1 MLMLWLLVLLKNSGV
16 SFFQLH
22 VPRAYDEDHRDRG
35 WPFHNAKRSC
45 EYFFLLFLATNIH
58 SCWLKTL
65 FHYAKRS
72 REYFLAIYPN
82 IHSYWLKTCIVSLCF
97 TVQSVRVSIYSSLL
111 FAISSRSFL
120 LTQNI
125 VFSTNKCQR
134 SSLWG
139 SGTSWLLQGS
149 NLAPRIHSGFCSKPL
164 KIIVKIVSNAS
175 DNQIPEILVTTNYA
189 KQIKPLLRLKTG
201 LHQATLTLA
210 EPLQGPQVGKWKQ
223 WNVCD

>member
-1 MLMLWLLVLLKNSGV
+1 MKIQTMVMLWSLVLLSAGYYQKNLGV

-72 REYFLAIYPN
+72 REYFLAIYPP

-97 TVQSVRVSIYSSLL
+97 TVQSARVSIYSSLL
-111 FAISSRSFL
+111 
-120 LTQNI
+120 
-125 VFSTNKCQR
+125 
-134 SSLWG
+134 
-139 SGTSWLLQGS
+139 
-149 NLAPRIHSGFCSKPL
+149 LA
-164 KIIVKIVSNAS
+164 AS
-175 DNQIPEILVTTNYA
+175 CW
-189 KQIKPLLRLKTG
+189 LKTLFLVRTSVNEVHSEAPG
-201 LHQATLTLA
+201 RRGCSRDQTLHQ
-210 EPLQGPQVGKWKQ
+210 EFI
-223 WNVCD
+223 

>member
-1 MLMLWLLVLLKNSGV
+1 MTQPVVEVVIFVIDMYSFFPLFFMYSCICDKWRFRRWKCYDYWYHYHHGIIKKNLGV

-97 TVQSVRVSIYSSLL
+97 TMQSARVTIYSSLL
-111 FAISSRSFL
+111 
-120 LTQNI
+120 
-125 VFSTNKCQR
+125 
-134 SSLWG
+134 
-139 SGTSWLLQGS
+139 
-149 NLAPRIHSGFCSKPL
+149 LAPSCWL
-164 KIIVKIVSNAS
+164 
-175 DNQIPEILVTTNYA
+175 
-189 KQIKPLLRLKTG
+189 
-201 LHQATLTLA
+201 
-210 EPLQGPQVGKWKQ
+210 
-223 WNVCD
+223 